1 MRMLFLCLV
10 FLINYI
16 NSVLHFVKYNAI
28 GIVNTLIT
36 LVVSWVL
43 LHLLDWSL
51 EVSNFLGFVAGGI
64 NSYLMNRIWNFKSE
78 NRKRTEVVRF
88 IVVFLLSYALN
99 FVALEACVYV
109 LDHAACLQPFCTW
122 VSQFMKPSYVANIVA
137 NVVYVLASYTLYKK
151 WVFRSGK

>member
-1 MRMLFLCLV
+1 M
-10 FLINYI
+10 
-16 NSVLHFVKYNAI
+16 LHFIKYNAI
-28 GIVNTLIT
+28 GIINTLIT
-36 LVVSWVL
+36 LAVVWVL
-43 LHLLDWSL
+43 HQWLDWNK
-51 EVSNFLGFVAGGI
+51 EISNFLGFVAGGI

-109 LDHAACLQPFCTW
+109 LDHVDCLQPFCTW

-137 NVVYVLASYTLYKK
+137 NIVYVLASYTLYKK
-151 WVFRSGK
+151 WVFRK

>member
-1 MRMLFLCLV
+1 M
-10 FLINYI
+10 
-16 NSVLHFVKYNAI
+16 LHFIKYNAI

-99 FVALEACVYV
+99 LVALEACVYV

-151 WVFRSGK
+151 WVFGSVK

>member
-1 MRMLFLCLV
+1 MRMLFLVTIL
-10 FLINYI
+10 YP
-16 NSVLHFVKYNAI
+16 VLHFLKYNAI

-109 LDHAACLQPFCTW
+109 LDHVDCLQPFCTW

-137 NVVYVLASYTLYKK
+137 NIVYVLASYTLYKK
-151 WVFRSGK
+151 WVFRK

>member
-1 MRMLFLCLV
+1 MLFLVTIL
-10 FLINYI
+10 YP
-16 NSVLHFVKYNAI
+16 VLHFIKYNAI

-109 LDHAACLQPFCTW
+109 LDHVDCLQPFCTW

-137 NVVYVLASYTLYKK
+137 NIVYVLASYTLYKK
-151 WVFRSGK
+151 WVFRK

>member
-1 MRMLFLCLV
+1 M
-10 FLINYI
+10 
-16 NSVLHFVKYNAI
+16 LHFIKYNAI
-28 GIVNTLIT
+28 GIINTLIT
-36 LVVSWVL
+36 LAVSWVL
-43 LHLLDWSL
+43 LHLLDFSL

-109 LDHAACLQPFCTW
+109 LDHVDCLQPFCTW

-137 NVVYVLASYTLYKK
+137 NIVYVLASYTLYKK
-151 WVFRSGK
+151 WVFRK

>member
-1 MRMLFLCLV
+1 MRMLFLVTIL
-10 FLINYI
+10 YP
-16 NSVLHFVKYNAI
+16 VLHFIKYNAI

-109 LDHAACLQPFCTW
+109 LDHVDCLQPFCTW

-137 NVVYVLASYTLYKK
+137 NIVYVLASYTLYKK
-151 WVFRSGK
+151 WVFRK

>member
-1 MRMLFLCLV
+1 M
-10 FLINYI
+10 
-16 NSVLHFVKYNAI
+16 LHFIKYNAI

-109 LDHAACLQPFCTW
+109 LDHVDCLQPFCTW

-151 WVFRSGK
+151 WVFRK

>member
-1 MRMLFLCLV
+1 M
-10 FLINYI
+10 
-16 NSVLHFVKYNAI
+16 LHFIKYNAI

-109 LDHAACLQPFCTW
+109 LDHVDCLQPFCTW

-137 NVVYVLASYTLYKK
+137 NIVYVLASYTLYKK
-151 WVFRSGK
+151 WVFRK